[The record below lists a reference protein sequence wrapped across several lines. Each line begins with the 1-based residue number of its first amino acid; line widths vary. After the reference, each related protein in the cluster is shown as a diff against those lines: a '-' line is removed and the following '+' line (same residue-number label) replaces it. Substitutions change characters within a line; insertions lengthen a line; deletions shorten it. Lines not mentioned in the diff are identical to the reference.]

1 MDVQG
6 ADGLEGD
13 PRPSRFECSRAHV
26 VGTADHGGGK
36 EERVFKRDPADLRAE
51 PLLVSRRIDLQLRFH
66 LFLQP
71 QYEPADRDLLWS
83 DAGLFAG
90 RRAVSAGNF
99 DRQTRC
105 SLLFIVKP
113 DAAQKTCGIQPAA
126 GAGAGGVMAKNT
138 PQHVGAIQCFCKHFR
153 ASSQFDDNFDD
164 NINLSMGW
172 GSKYVQVS
180 SVVSGHSLTS
190 LSCFF
195 VKYQFAARPP
205 SPFSR
210 TVPQRRSRTKC
221 RSMHC
226 ASAFALLPD
235 KASKT
240 EQGKNADHYCA
251 LLPSP
256 GRLIAKEIRKDRT
269 IAASRSRRAP
279 WA

>member
-1 MDVQG
+1 MSLRIGTSCGLTQAFSQG
-6 ADGLEGD
+6 AAQ
-13 PRPSRFECSRAHV
+13 S
-26 VGTADHGGGK
+26 
-36 EERVFKRDPADLRAE
+36 
-51 PLLVSRRIDLQLRFH
+51 LQGI
-66 LFLQP
+66 
-71 QYEPADRDLLWS
+71 S
-83 DAGLFAG
+83 TG
-90 RRAVSAGNF
+90 RRAAACFSLSNQMLRRRPAGS
-99 DRQTRC
+99 
-105 SLLFIVKP
+105 SL
-113 DAAQKTCGIQPAA
+113 
-126 GAGAGGVMAKNT
+126 
-138 PQHVGAIQCFCKHFR
+138 PQVGAIQCFCKHFR